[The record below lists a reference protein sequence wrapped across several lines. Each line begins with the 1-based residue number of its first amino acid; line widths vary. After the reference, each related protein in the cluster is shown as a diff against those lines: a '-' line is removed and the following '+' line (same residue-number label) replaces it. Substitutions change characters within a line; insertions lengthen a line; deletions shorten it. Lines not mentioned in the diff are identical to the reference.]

1 MVKSSHYLAVV
12 AFGSFTL
19 GACTSPAPMAELP
32 ESVAENRPWQSAGG
46 SDSSAQLPADW
57 WTTFEDAELSAAVE
71 AALQDNFDLQAAAM
85 RVEAVSAQLRM
96 AAGDRLPKLNAGLD
110 LGRSRSNLIGLPFP
124 GASDVLPVTNNRHNL
139 GLNLS
144 WELDLWGRLAAQEE
158 AAVASLQASHADW
171 QAARL
176 SLAGQAA
183 KVHLQLAEATQQL
196 LLSQELVAISAAQR
210 DHLRQRFQNGNSTD
224 ALLQAEASLASA
236 LANQRGAEQRRNT
249 LERQRALLQG
259 GYPEIAGA
267 EIAPLRLPQLPGPV
281 PSGLP
286 AQLMERRPDLAASS
300 AELRSARFQS
310 EAADAALYPS
320 LAITASGGT
329 SSNELD
335 DLLNGDFKVWSLG
348 ASLTAPLF
356 QGGTLNAQA
365 DAAEARANASGLA
378 FVQQVL
384 RAFAEVETALD
395 SEQLL
400 AARLAQTQ
408 TENGV
413 LQQRADRA
421 MKRFENGV
429 GMAET
434 VYQTRI
440 LLVQSQSNLH
450 AMQLLL
456 LINRIDLYL
465 ALGGGFQTAN

>member
-1 MVKSSHYLAVV
+1 MV
-12 AFGSFTL
+12 
-19 GACTSPAPMAELP
+19 
-32 ESVAENRPWQSAGG
+32 
-46 SDSSAQLPADW
+46 
-57 WTTFEDAELSAAVE
+57 
-71 AALQDNFDLQAAAM
+71 
-85 RVEAVSAQLRM
+85 
-96 AAGDRLPKLNAGLD
+96 AGDRLPKLNAGLD

-158 AAVASLQASHADW
+158 AAIATLEASHADW

-176 SLAGQAA
+176 SLAGQTA
-183 KVHLQLAEATQQL
+183 KVHLQLAEADQQL
-196 LLSQELVAISAAQR
+196 LLALELVAISEAQR
-210 DHLRQRFQNGNSTD
+210 DHLRKRFENGNSTD
-224 ALLQAEASLASA
+224 ALLQAEAGLAQA
-236 LANQRGAEQRRNT
+236 LQNQRAAEQRRNA

-259 GYPEIAGA
+259 GYPEVANA
-267 EIAPLRLPQLPGPV
+267 EAVRLSLPQLPGSV

-286 AQLMERRPDLAASS
+286 ATLVERRPDLAASS
-300 AELRSARFQS
+300 AELRAARFNS

-329 SSNELD
+329 SSNELA
-335 DLLNGDFKVWSLG
+335 DLLDGDFKVWSLG

-356 QGGTLNAQA
+356 HGGTLNAQA

-384 RAFAEVETALD
+384 RAFAEVEIALD

-400 AARLAQTQ
+400 EARFAQTQ
-408 TENGV
+408 NEYQV

-421 MKRFENGV
+421 TKRFENGV
-429 GMAET
+429 GMAES

-440 LLVQSQSNLH
+440 ALVQSQSNLNS
-450 AMQLLL
+450 MQLLL

-465 ALGGGFQTAN
+465 ALGGGFNTAN